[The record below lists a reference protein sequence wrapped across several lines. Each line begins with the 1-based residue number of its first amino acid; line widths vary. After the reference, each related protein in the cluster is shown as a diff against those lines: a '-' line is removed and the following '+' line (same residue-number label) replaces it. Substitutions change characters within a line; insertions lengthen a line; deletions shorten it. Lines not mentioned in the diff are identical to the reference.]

1 MEVDEFL
8 EHFGVAG
15 QKWGVRN
22 TKPASPSSRVGSPQ
36 DHARRNR
43 NLKIIGAA
51 LGTAALIGGTFFA
64 VKYLRGSGNFPIS
77 RMGKTEL
84 MPSIRKVAG
93 KQAAEKIIHDSG
105 SKVLKTA
112 KVVQPKRA
120 FNLINVKN
128 ITIQPRTKDRKGP
141 AQQMIGQFTKRLRK
155 PTPPPLPEDPNAL
168 ENRGSS

>member
-22 TKPASPSSRVGSPQ
+22 TKPTSPSSRTGGSPQ

-64 VKYLRGSGNFPIS
+64 VKYLRGSGNFPVSQIG
-77 RMGKTEL
+77 RTEL

-93 KQAAEKIIHDSG
+93 KKAAENIIKESG
-105 SKVLKTA
+105 SKVLKIA
-112 KVVQPKRA
+112 KPKRA
-120 FNLINVKN
+120 INLI
-128 ITIQPRTKDRKGP
+128 TIKEFNPSFGKDK
-141 AQQMIGQFTKRLRK
+141 AS
-155 PTPPPLPEDPNAL
+155 PTQNFRSHLGKLIPKKQPPPPQDPNAL
-168 ENRGSS
+168 ENRGSQ